1 MECAIVAF
9 LREPQ
14 NIEET
19 LTCENS
25 KEWECAMQEEYNSL
39 MANNTWTLVPFFIG
53 KEPVSWK
60 WVLKIKQG
68 TNGEVECYKAKLVA
82 RSFTQTYKVDY
93 NKTFV
98 PITKFA
104 SIRCILA
111 LATLENMEIHQMDMK
126 IAFLNGEFEEEIYME

>member
-1 MECAIVAF
+1 
-9 LREPQ
+9 
-14 NIEET
+14 
-19 LTCENS
+19 
-25 KEWECAMQEEYNSL
+25 MQEEYNSL

-53 KEPVSWK
+53 KKPVSWK

-93 NKTFV
+93 NETFV
-98 PITKFA
+98 PVTKFA

-111 LATLENMEIHQMDMK
+111 LPTLENMEIHQMDMK
-126 IAFLNGEFEEEIYME
+126 LHFLTASLKRRFTWSNLKGSCTKEVNILCVSFTNPCMV